1 MNSNDA
7 YAVLSNMDEKT
18 KQYFDSLPGYIK
30 ETIMQTGVEI
40 TTQDELRQLAEKIEK
55 NK

>member
-7 YAVLSNMDEKT
+7 YAILSNMDEKT
-18 KQYFDSLPGYIK
+18 KQYFDSLPGYVK

-40 TTQDELRQLAEKIEK
+40 KSQDELRQLAENIEN

>member
-18 KQYFDSLPGYIK
+18 KQYFDSLPGYVK
-30 ETIMQTGVEI
+30 ETIMQTGVDI
-40 TTQDELRQLAEKIEK
+40 TTQDQLRNLAENIIK